1 MKFSLTLGPRRPLD
15 RQTAWGCLVANLLG
29 VPGLGSLAAGRR
41 SGYGQM
47 ILSLTGLAL
56 TSAFGIHF
64 IIWYVSHSAELNR
77 LDDEGMPRYGEFWA
91 HLRWALLGIAVF
103 LTGWLW
109 ALASSLSILAQ
120 AKSAGAKTGPP
131 LIKP

>member
-15 RQTAWGCLVANLLG
+15 RQTAWGCLTANLLG

-41 SGYGQM
+41 VGYGQM

-56 TSAFGIHF
+56 TSAFGVRF
-64 IIWYVSHSAELNR
+64 IVWYAAHSAEVNQVG
-77 LDDEGMPRYGEFWA
+77 DDGMAHFGELWV
-91 HLRWALLGIAVF
+91 HLRWAFLGIGVF
-103 LTGWLW
+103 VIAWLW

-120 AKSAGAKTGPP
+120 AKSTVPKPVPP
-131 LIKP
+131 LIKR

>member
-1 MKFSLTLGPRRPLD
+1 MKFSLTPGPRRPLD
-15 RQTAWGCLVANLLG
+15 RQTAWGCLTANLFG

-41 SGYGQM
+41 VGYRQM
-47 ILSLTGLAL
+47 ILSLSGLAI

-64 IIWYVSHSAELNR
+64 IIWYSSHSADLNQFS
-77 LDDEGMPRYGEFWA
+77 DEGVTHYGELWD

-120 AKSAGAKTGPP
+120 AKSDGPKSSP
-131 LIKP
+131 PMIKP

>member
-1 MKFSLTLGPRRPLD
+1 MKFSLTPGPRRPLD
-15 RQTAWGCLVANLLG
+15 RQTAWGCLTANLFGL
-29 VPGLGSLAAGRR
+29 PGLGSLAAGRR
-41 SGYGQM
+41 TGYGMM
-47 ILSLTGLAL
+47 ILSLTGLAM

-64 IIWYVSHSAELNR
+64 IVWFTSHSSELNQP
-77 LDDEGMPRYGEFWA
+77 DEAGMAGYGELWV
-91 HLRWALLGIAVF
+91 HLRWALAGIAVF